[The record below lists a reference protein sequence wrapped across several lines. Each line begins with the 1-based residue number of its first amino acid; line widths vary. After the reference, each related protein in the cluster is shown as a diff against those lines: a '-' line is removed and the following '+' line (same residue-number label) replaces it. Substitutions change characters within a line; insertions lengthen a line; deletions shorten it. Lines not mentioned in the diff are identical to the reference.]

1 MMWDWAH
8 FKGEG
13 LLAHTKRSAKFA
25 GLLLLSGAA
34 MVLHMLVPFWQQP
47 LWLRAPAVAC
57 VLCEDMKK
65 KGD

>member
-13 LLAHTKRSAKFA
+13 WLAHTKRSARLA

-34 MVLHMLVPFWQQP
+34 MILHMLVPFWQQP
-47 LWLRAPAVAC
+47 KWLRADC
-57 VLCEDMKK
+57 IGKSLCEAMRKRD
-65 KGD
+65 